1 MRLIIKSYIKSY
13 FKNVIEAFGLIIFM
27 IIIMAVI
34 NGILAGVV
42 QYYSRFSAIEKV
54 SEPWNYSLEFKYNN
68 KSNNNDLINNDS
80 NNFLAGFVPFYL
92 TDEDPKTAFDGLYTK
107 DLNFTRHQIINRN
120 SNTYQDWFKSVDKK
134 TPRQQANFVTN
145 KILTAVADFQ
155 HKNLTLINSFLS
167 DPTQANFEAPEGL
180 SAQLQKFENGLFVG
194 NFISPLGF
202 NFWKPVI
209 EESQGLDMRVLLNHD
224 LFNNPQQA
232 QRAKNW
238 SSHFFNNIYLSG
250 KNLSTP
256 SKNRSFLI
264 ESINRTSK
272 INDLKIYSG
281 RSPTAASA
289 GSPNNEAAI
298 NDKLS
303 VNFKNAPN
311 SIVNIPNLSAGG
323 NYQIKI
329 TGNGI
334 TLDTVVRKTTSTTF
348 GSNASLRPTPV
359 ANYTVLYTNSNLVNT
374 ISADYWA
381 KSDEPQSQYSISDAS
396 EFYYKASNGVSQNDL
411 NQIFSPAFAANSGF
425 LTYKQSPVSTN
436 LQNIF
441 VTLVVNLSVSA
452 VLIVLGFIFINFTM
466 KKEMNKTRI
475 QLGIFKAFGYQNR
488 ELSWIF
494 ALKFLITTFIGAGI
508 GFACGIPLQQLSAEQ
523 FVNNV
528 LFPFNSIYLSPIFL
542 SFFFIV
548 IPLTF
553 TLISYLLNYY
563 YIKQPIMNLIRG
575 NQKARI
581 PLLARAFR
589 VLFSWSSFT
598 FRVQG
603 SFTFKAFGK
612 YLAVMLVFFI
622 SSTLFLFTFS
632 AVSEIKSLT
641 KNLFIQYNKAV
652 DHTAAAAPRLTASTW
667 DTQAKELQLN
677 FTNGNTAYLPTPKG
691 VPPEGAAYHRVL
703 GTPLGLLQAKMQP
716 INPIPAGAPPGI
728 GEWGLEKFTYT
739 AGTAP
744 QTLYDIAKNPT
755 TAPDFIKNLIK
766 DKPLSGPQWSMLS
779 FLLMTGYTTAQ
790 LQSPPFGNIAPT
802 SGPQLTEARKIAT
815 QLYSF
820 LENDSPTEPIFND
833 GLRVG
838 NKFSGSVTD
847 FVNTL
852 DGLNMFGLLYIIYP
866 KGPITATN
874 LPVPVNLPADL
885 PFLPRIYSSYP
896 ATTTSDNYRLT
907 GPVQFLTQFLPNILS
922 INNPSSSYFTFNS
935 LYYDP
940 ASELPTFDTTM
951 YPQSNI
957 TKEADVQG
965 IPQTNWNQFYNF
977 PDIDVEQIFDD
988 QWKWNQDNPT
998 GPVPVIVSQRMA
1010 KVLNLQVNS
1019 VYDMPITQ
1027 YNNPNPTLPMKVVG
1041 VLKSDVLSNNI
1052 YMSAANLKQLYIQKR
1067 NSPTDPAVPLAS
1079 NFYNNLVS
1087 KKKLINTNIPIK
1099 DFLAG
1104 KVRITYNLQNIG
1116 LSLLNTGDMNWG
1128 QVLNISKNP
1137 SSANGPPS
1145 QRHFNQLNL
1154 GEYDS
1159 KNLQALL
1166 VDPPNIL
1173 PISLLRNVVKE
1184 SLGKVN
1190 EQLALLQT
1198 LNAALIAVLLLV
1210 VVVAIIDES
1219 TGIILTMKAL
1229 GYRNA
1234 QVNYIVIGNYLIGVV
1249 VMFVLAVF
1257 VNIGL
1262 WVFLSNLIFNL
1273 AGILLPIPLGYTNP
1287 LICFGIIMLVL
1298 LISWVIALA
1307 FVKRKPLNVITAD
1320 S

>member
-1 MRLIIKSYIKSY
+1 MTNYRLI
-13 FKNVIEAFGLIIFM
+13 L
-27 IIIMAVI
+27 
-34 NGILAGVV
+34 
-42 QYYSRFSAIEKV
+42 
-54 SEPWNYSLEFKYNN
+54 
-68 KSNNNDLINNDS
+68 
-80 NNFLAGFVPFYL
+80 
-92 TDEDPKTAFDGLYTK
+92 
-107 DLNFTRHQIINRN
+107 
-120 SNTYQDWFKSVDKK
+120 
-134 TPRQQANFVTN
+134 
-145 KILTAVADFQ
+145 
-155 HKNLTLINSFLS
+155 
-167 DPTQANFEAPEGL
+167 
-180 SAQLQKFENGLFVG
+180 
-194 NFISPLGF
+194 
-202 NFWKPVI
+202 
-209 EESQGLDMRVLLNHD
+209 
-224 LFNNPQQA
+224 
-232 QRAKNW
+232 
-238 SSHFFNNIYLSG
+238 
-250 KNLSTP
+250 
-256 SKNRSFLI
+256 
-264 ESINRTSK
+264 RT
-272 INDLKIYSG
+272 
-281 RSPTAASA
+281 
-289 GSPNNEAAI
+289 
-298 NDKLS
+298 
-303 VNFKNAPN
+303 APN
-311 SIVNIPNLSAGG
+311 STVNIPNLSAGG

-348 GSNASLRPTPV
+348 GANASLRPTPV

-381 KSDEPQSQYSISDAS
+381 NGEKPQSQYSISDAS
-396 EFYYKASNGVSQNDL
+396 EFYYKASNGASQNDL

-548 IPLTF
+548 VPLTF

-667 DTQAKELQLN
+667 DTTAKELQLN
-677 FTNGNTAYLPTPKG
+677 FTNGNTVTNSNTAYLPTPKG
-691 VPPEGAAYHRVL
+691 VPPEAAAYHRVL
-703 GTPLGLLQAKMQP
+703 GTPLGLLQAGMQP
-716 INPIPAGAPPGI
+716 DAPSNLAWNQ
-728 GEWGLEKFTYT
+728 ETFTY
-739 AGTAP
+739 AGETQAK
-744 QTLYDIAKNPT
+744 TLSSIAQSP
-755 TAPDFIKNLIK
+755 TAPDFIK
-766 DKPLSGPQWSMLS
+766 DVQLSGPQWSMLS
-779 FLLMTGYTTAQ
+779 FLLMTGYTSAQ
-790 LQSPPFGNIAPT
+790 LQSAPFGGITPT
-802 SGPQLTEARKIAT
+802 AGSQLTEAHKIAL

-820 LENDSPTEPIFND
+820 LANDSPTEPIFSD

-838 NKFSGSVTD
+838 SKFSGSVTD

-874 LPVPVNLPADL
+874 LPVPVNLSPIKL
-885 PFLPRIYSSYP
+885 PFLINNLPRIYSSYSP
-896 ATTTSDNYRLT
+896 GVIRSNYQLK
-907 GPVQFLTQFLPNILS
+907 GPVQFLSQFLPNILS

-957 TKEADVQG
+957 AKEADVQG

-977 PDIDVEQIFDD
+977 PDIDVAQIFDD

-1067 NSPTDPAVPLAS
+1067 NSPTDPAVPLAP

-1087 KKKLINTNIPIK
+1087 KKKLINTNIPIQ

-1116 LSLLNTGDMNWG
+1116 LSLLNTDNMNWAKL
-1128 QVLNISKNP
+1128 LNIDQP
-1137 SSANGPPS
+1137 PGP
-1145 QRHFNQLNL
+1145 NC
-1154 GEYDS
+1154 
-1159 KNLQALL
+1159 K
-1166 VDPPNIL
+1166 
-1173 PISLLRNVVKE
+1173 
-1184 SLGKVN
+1184 
-1190 EQLALLQT
+1190 
-1198 LNAALIAVLLLV
+1198 
-1210 VVVAIIDES
+1210 AI
-1219 TGIILTMKAL
+1219 
-1229 GYRNA
+1229 
-1234 QVNYIVIGNYLIGVV
+1234 
-1249 VMFVLAVF
+1249 
-1257 VNIGL
+1257 
-1262 WVFLSNLIFNL
+1262 W
-1273 AGILLPIPLGYTNP
+1273 
-1287 LICFGIIMLVL
+1287 C
-1298 LISWVIALA
+1298 
-1307 FVKRKPLNVITAD
+1307 
-1320 S
+1320 

>member
-92 TDEDPKTAFDGLYTK
+92 TNEDPKIAFGGLYTK
-107 DLNFTRHQIINRN
+107 DLNFTRHRIINT
-120 SNTYQDWFKSVDKK
+120 SSETYQNWLKSVDKK
-134 TPRQQANFVTN
+134 TPRQEANFVTN

-155 HKNLTLINSFLS
+155 HKNLTLINSFLKNPS
-167 DPTQANFEAPEGL
+167 RTNFYATDGL
-180 SAQLQKFENGLFVG
+180 SSKLQEDSLFVG
-194 NFISPLGF
+194 NFISPEGF

-303 VNFKNAPN
+303 VNFKNSPN
-311 SIVNIPNLSAGG
+311 STVNIPILPAGG

-348 GSNASLRPTPV
+348 GANASLRPTPV

-374 ISADYWA
+374 ISADYWVNSE
-381 KSDEPQSQYSISDAS
+381 KPQSQYSISDAS
-396 EFYYKASNGVSQNDL
+396 EFYYKASNGASQNDL

-548 IPLTF
+548 VPLTF

-677 FTNGNTAYLPTPKG
+677 FTNGNTVYLPTPKG
-691 VPPEGAAYHRVL
+691 VPPEDAAYHRVL
-703 GTPLGLLQAKMQP
+703 GTPLGLLQAGMQP
-716 INPIPAGAPPGI
+716 DAPSNLAWNQ
-728 GEWGLEKFTYT
+728 ETFTYT
-739 AGTAP
+739 GETQAK
-744 QTLYDIAKNPT
+744 TLSSIAQSKSPT
-755 TAPDFIKNLIK
+755 KPDFLK
-766 DKPLSGPQWSMLS
+766 DVNLSGPQWSMLS
-779 FLLMTGYTTAQ
+779 FLLMTGYTPTQ
-790 LQSPPFGNIAPT
+790 LQENPFDNIKPT
-802 SGPQLTEARKIAT
+802 PNPQLKEARNIAT

-820 LENDSPTEPIFND
+820 LANDSPTKPIKESPKNS
-833 GLRVG
+833 
-838 NKFSGSVTD
+838 KFSGSVTD

-874 LPVPVNLPADL
+874 LPVPVSLSRDNL
-885 PFLPRIYSSYP
+885 PFLSNINNLPKIYSYSNTGTP
-896 ATTTSDNYRLT
+896 SNDNYDLK
-907 GPVQFLTQFLPNILS
+907 GQPVQFLSQFLPNILS

-965 IPQTNWNQFYNF
+965 IPQTNWNEFFNF
-977 PDIDVEQIFDD
+977 PNIDVAQIFDD

-1052 YMSAANLKQLYIQKR
+1052 YMSAANLRKLYIQKR
-1067 NSPTDPAVPLAS
+1067 KMPTDPAVPLAH

-1116 LSLLNTGDMNWG
+1116 LSLLNTGDMNWD
-1128 QVLNISKNP
+1128 QVLNISKN
-1137 SSANGPPS
+1137 SLTDNGPPS

-1154 GEYDS
+1154 GEYDA

-1234 QVNYIVIGNYLIGVV
+1234 QVNYIVIGNYLIGVI